1 MRAASGIL
9 PARFL
14 RQTLNHVMTMKLI
27 EEFEYHL
34 NALETALRQTKMWPN
49 KAPSKAQLA
58 STAPFAIDT
67 LSFFEWLAYVFVPKC
82 HHLIAIGQLPGK
94 MAISPAAQM
103 YVPNCPES
111 ILVSLL
117 ALDKLT
123 EPNKK

>member
-34 NALETALRQTKMWPN
+34 NTLETAMRQTKTWPN
-49 KAPSKAQLA
+49 KSPSKAQLA

-82 HHLIAIGQLPGK
+82 HYLIAMGQLPGK
-94 MAISPAAQM
+94 MAISPAAHM
-103 YVPNCPES
+103 YAPDCPES
-111 ILVSLL
+111 ILVQLL

-123 EPNKK
+123 ERNKK